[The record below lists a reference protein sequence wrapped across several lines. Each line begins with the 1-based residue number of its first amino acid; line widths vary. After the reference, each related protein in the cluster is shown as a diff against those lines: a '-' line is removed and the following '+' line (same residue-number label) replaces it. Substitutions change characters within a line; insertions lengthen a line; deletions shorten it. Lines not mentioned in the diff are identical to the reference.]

1 MASVTL
7 LPELKQKITD
17 LKKSQKRIEDNLKR
31 AKSNLDETIDNS
43 IIGVMTDD
51 DIIKN
56 EQYKEFFIRETG
68 NITIDATKKKEWI
81 ESLSKTDKIALLVE
95 YSIDN
100 EIEKGENNY
109 QKKLIIAQEA
119 KDATKKAIAIQATAI
134 IKSFNDLLIENQK
147 AIDELE
153 KKIQIKEDKVTEM
166 DRDLARLSMDI
177 KDKNGTKLVNT
188 DEAVKKN
195 KSRRKDLQDEIN
207 SMKTEL
213 TELKNQQSEY
223 KKQIEKAISDIEES
237 LKSEGIYVGSYASYQ
252 KEEEKKQTSQGT
264 VGSSANGNSVDQ
276 RKPKDIAKAMMV
288 DFANLSP
295 KQINEL
301 ISNGGY
307 EDLLNMTKD
316 LGPINRLKLRKS
328 LENRLDDLKGNL
340 KLEYD
345 GNTVEI
351 DKKDLLNLKNI
362 DNNKFNAII
371 EAMNNYTDNF
381 ETMHVYE
388 RREAEKIMEFLKL
401 SILHTEASTNK
412 SGRFFRGF
420 SKSSTRITE
429 IGNTLR
435 EFAKAKEK
443 REDKKWDKN
452 QELRNLLKVKTPIP
466 STSTKKVVDRSG
478 TKPINK
484 ER

>member
-188 DEAVKKN
+188 DEAVKEN

-351 DKKDLLNLKNI
+351 DKKDLLNLKI
-362 DNNKFNAII
+362 
-371 EAMNNYTDNF
+371 
-381 ETMHVYE
+381 
-388 RREAEKIMEFLKL
+388 
-401 SILHTEASTNK
+401 
-412 SGRFFRGF
+412 
-420 SKSSTRITE
+420 
-429 IGNTLR
+429 
-435 EFAKAKEK
+435 
-443 REDKKWDKN
+443 
-452 QELRNLLKVKTPIP
+452 
-466 STSTKKVVDRSG
+466 
-478 TKPINK
+478 
-484 ER
+484 

>member
-1 MASVTL
+1 
-7 LPELKQKITD
+7 
-17 LKKSQKRIEDNLKR
+17 
-31 AKSNLDETIDNS
+31 
-43 IIGVMTDD
+43 
-51 DIIKN
+51 
-56 EQYKEFFIRETG
+56 
-68 NITIDATKKKEWI
+68 
-81 ESLSKTDKIALLVE
+81 
-95 YSIDN
+95 
-100 EIEKGENNY
+100 
-109 QKKLIIAQEA
+109 
-119 KDATKKAIAIQATAI
+119 
-134 IKSFNDLLIENQK
+134 
-147 AIDELE
+147 
-153 KKIQIKEDKVTEM
+153 M

-188 DEAVKKN
+188 DEAVKEN